1 MARVKALISND
12 PLRRWTAQDALETY
26 GISRWGCGY
35 FGVNAAGNLVVTPRT
50 AAGAPQSSPTLALP
64 AGDAVTAEAAPEE
77 VPAGATITPLP
88 SAAPSDGLGPIAGQ
102 IDMKELVDEL
112 TARGIQLPI
121 LLRFSDILRARIELL
136 CGAFTGAIREYGYT
150 GMYRGVYPIK
160 VNQNRTVVEEIIEYG
175 RPFHYGLEAGS
186 KPELLAIMA
195 IHQDDESIIICNG
208 YKDEEYIETAL
219 LASKMGKRVILVVEK
234 PTELDHIH
242 RVAERVKIKPRLG
255 MRARLSSRGA
265 GRWEQSGG
273 DFSKFGLTAAEMV
286 EAIEKLKG
294 WGEADTLKLMHFHLG
309 SQISA
314 IKSIKNALREAGRIF
329 VELYKLGAT
338 GLSYFDVG
346 GGLGVDYDGSQ
357 TNFASS
363 MNYTVQEYA
372 NDVVYAVKEICD
384 EAGVPHPNLV
394 SESGRAI
401 AAHHSVLVVNVLGVT
416 EFNSNVPKKLPKGV
430 PPLVTNMWETFQ
442 GVSKKNMLESYH
454 DAVEYKDQVLQL
466 FNLGHLSIE
475 HRVLCENL
483 FWSTCEKVLH
493 LSRNEPHVPEELEGL
508 EKALSDT
515 YFCNFSMFQSV
526 PDAWAVDQLFP
537 IAPIHRLGEEPKRR
551 ATLAD
556 ITCDSDGKIDS
567 FIDLRDVKHVLE
579 LHPKPDGQ
587 DYYLGIFLVGA
598 YQEILGDLHN
608 LFGDTNTVHVI
619 LGPDGEYDVKE
630 VVAGDTVSEVLQFVD
645 YSPSDLLGKM
655 RANVEKALG
664 RKLLT
669 IEESRTLI
677 NRFRQG
683 MIGYT
688 YLDKE

>member
-1 MARVKALISND
+1 MARAKALLAHD
-12 PLRRWTAQDALETY
+12 PLRRWTAADANDTY
-26 GISRWGCGY
+26 NIPRWGCGY
-35 FGVNAAGNLVVTPRT
+35 FGVNEQGNLVVQPR
-50 AAGAPQSSPTLALP
+50 
-64 AGDAVTAEAAPEE
+64 AE
-77 VPAGATITPLP
+77 GP
-88 SAAPSDGLGPIAGQ
+88 SGGQ
-102 IDMKELVDEL
+102 IDMKELIDEL
-112 TARGIQLPI
+112 VARGIQLPI

-150 GMYRGVYPIK
+150 GQYRGVYPIK
-160 VNQNRTVVEEIIEYG
+160 VNQNRTVVEEIIEFG

-195 IHQDDESIIICNG
+195 IHQDDEALIICNG

-219 LASKMGKRVILVVEK
+219 LASKMGKTVILVVEK
-234 PTELDHIH
+234 PTELEQIH
-242 RVAERVKIKPRLG
+242 RVSERVKIKPSLG

-286 EAIEKLKG
+286 EAVSQLKS
-294 WGEADTLKLMHFHLG
+294 WNEVETLKLLHFHLG

-314 IKSIKNALREAGRIF
+314 IKSVKNALREAGRLY
-329 VELYKLGAT
+329 VELHKMGAK
-338 GLSYFDVG
+338 GLSYLDVG

-363 MNYTVQEYA
+363 MNYTIQEYA
-372 NDVVYAVKEICD
+372 NDVVFSIKEICD
-384 EAGVPHPNLV
+384 ADSVPHPNIV
-394 SESGRAI
+394 SESGRAV

-416 EFNSNVPKKLPKGV
+416 EFNTHVPKELQRPA
-430 PPLVTNMWETFQ
+430 PPLVINMWETYQ
-442 GVSKKNMLESYH
+442 SVSAKNLLEAYH

-466 FNLGHLSIE
+466 FNLGHLSLE

-483 FWSTCEKVLH
+483 FWAICEKVLMM
-493 LSRNEPHVPEELEGL
+493 SRGREHVPEELEGL

-537 IAPIHRLGEEPKRR
+537 ICPIHRLNEEPTRR

-579 LHPKPDGQ
+579 LHPKRDQ

-608 LFGDTNTVHVI
+608 LFGDTNTVHVQ
-619 LGPDGEYDVKE
+619 LSADGDYDVKE
-630 VVAGDTVSEVLQFVD
+630 VVAGDTVSEVLAFVD
-645 YSPSDLLGKM
+645 YSPSDLLG
-655 RANVEKALG
+655 RLRNNVEQALR
-664 RKLLT
+664 RKLMT

-688 YLDKE
+688 YLDRE

>member
-1 MARVKALISND
+1 MARAKALLSHD
-12 PLRRWTAQDALETY
+12 PLRRWTAADALDTY
-26 GISRWGCGY
+26 NIPRWGCGY
-35 FGVNAAGNLVVTPRT
+35 FGINEQGNLIVQPRGEGQ
-50 AAGAPQSSPTLALP
+50 GA
-64 AGDAVTAEAAPEE
+64 
-77 VPAGATITPLP
+77 
-88 SAAPSDGLGPIAGQ
+88 

-112 TARGIQLPI
+112 VARGIQLPI
-121 LLRFSDILRARIELL
+121 LLRFSDILKARIELL
-136 CGAFTGAIREYGYT
+136 CASFNRAIGEYGYN
-150 GMYRGVYPIK
+150 GQYRGVYPIK
-160 VNQNRTVVEEIIEYG
+160 VNQNRTVVEEIIEFG

-186 KPELLAIMA
+186 KPELLVIMA
-195 IHQDDESIIICNG
+195 IHQDDEALIICNG

-219 LASKMGKRVILVVEK
+219 LASKMGKKVILVVEK
-234 PTELDHIH
+234 PTELDNIH
-242 RVAERVKIKPRLG
+242 RVAERVNIKPSLG
-255 MRARLSSRGA
+255 IRARLSSRGA

-273 DFSKFGLTAAEMV
+273 DFSKFGLSAAEMV
-286 EAIEKLKG
+286 EAVQKLES
-294 WGEADTLKLMHFHLG
+294 WGEVDSLRLLHFHLG

-314 IKSIKNALREAGRIF
+314 IKSVKNALREAGRLF
-329 VELYKLGAT
+329 CELYKLGAK
-338 GLSYFDVG
+338 GLAYLDVG

-357 TNFASS
+357 TNFSSS

-372 NDVVYAVKEICD
+372 NDVVFAIKEICD
-384 EAGVPHPNLV
+384 ADSVPHPSIV
-394 SESGRAI
+394 SESGRAV

-416 EFNSNVPKKLPKGV
+416 EFNTNVPAALNKPA
-430 PPLVTNMWETFQ
+430 PPLVTNMWETYQ
-442 GVSKKNMLESYH
+442 GVSQKNLLESYH

-466 FNLGHLSIE
+466 FNLGHLSLE

-483 FWSTCEKVLH
+483 FWAICEKVLMI
-493 LSRNEPHVPEELEGL
+493 SRNQAHVPEELEGL

-537 IAPIHRLGEEPKRR
+537 ICPIHRLTEEPTRR

-579 LHPKPDGQ
+579 LHPVSDALASGQ
-587 DYYLGIFLVGA
+587 GYYLGIFLVGA

-608 LFGDTNTVHVI
+608 LFGDTNTVHVQ
-619 LGPDGEYDVKE
+619 LAPDGDYDVKE

-645 YSPSDLLGKM
+645 YSPADLLGRM
-655 RANVEKALG
+655 RNNVEQAL
-664 RKLLT
+664 RKKLMT

-688 YLDKE
+688 YLDRE

>member
-1 MARVKALISND
+1 MARAKLLLAQD
-12 PLRRWTAQDALETY
+12 PLRRWTAADALDTY
-26 GISRWGCGY
+26 NITRWGCGY
-35 FGVNAAGNLVVTPRT
+35 FGANDQGNLIVTPR
-50 AAGAPQSSPTLALP
+50 AEGQGA
-64 AGDAVTAEAAPEE
+64 
-77 VPAGATITPLP
+77 
-88 SAAPSDGLGPIAGQ
+88 
-102 IDMKELVDEL
+102 IDMKELIDEL
-112 TARGIQLPI
+112 VARGIQLPI
-121 LLRFSDILRARIELL
+121 LLRFSDILRSRIELL
-136 CGAFTGAIREYGYT
+136 CGAFNNAIREYGY
-150 GMYRGVYPIK
+150 GGQYRGVYPIK
-160 VNQNRTVVEEIIEYG
+160 VNQNRTVVEEIIEFG
-175 RPFHYGLEAGS
+175 RPYHYGLEAGS

-195 IHQDDESIIICNG
+195 IHQDDEALIICNG

-219 LASKMGKRVILVVEK
+219 LASKMGKKVILVVEK
-234 PTELDHIH
+234 PTELDNIH
-242 RVAERVKIKPRLG
+242 RVAERVGIKPSLG

-273 DFSKFGLTAAEMV
+273 DFSKFGLSAAEMV
-286 EAIEKLKG
+286 EAVEKLKS
-294 WGEADTLKLMHFHLG
+294 WGEPESLKLLHFHLG

-314 IKSIKNALREAGRIF
+314 IKSVKNALREAGRLF
-329 VELYKLGAT
+329 VELYKLGAK
-338 GLSYFDVG
+338 GVSYIDVG

-372 NDVVYAVKEICD
+372 NDVVYAIKEICD
-384 EAGVPHPNLV
+384 ADQVPHPNIV
-394 SESGRAI
+394 SESGRAV

-416 EFNSNVPKKLPKGV
+416 EFNSNVPAQIAKPT
-430 PPLVTNMWETFQ
+430 PPLVNNMWETYQ
-442 GVSKKNMLESYH
+442 GVSAKNLLESYH

-466 FNLGHLSIE
+466 FNLGHLSLE

-483 FWSTCEKVLH
+483 FWAICEKVMMIS
-493 LSRNEPHVPEELEGL
+493 SRQAHVPEELEGL

-526 PDAWAVDQLFP
+526 PDSWAVDQLFP
-537 IAPIHRLGEEPKRR
+537 ICPIHRLNEEPTRR

-579 LHPKPDGQ
+579 LHPKNEGQ

-608 LFGDTNTVHVI
+608 LFGDTNTVHVQ
-619 LGPDGEYDVKE
+619 LSPEGDYDVKE

-645 YSPSDLLGKM
+645 YSPSDLLGRM
-655 RANVEKALG
+655 RNNVEQAL
-664 RKLLT
+664 RKKLMT

-688 YLDKE
+688 YLDRE

>member
-1 MARVKALISND
+1 MARAKALIAND
-12 PLRRWTAQDALETY
+12 PLRRWTRADALDLY
-26 GISRWGCGY
+26 NIPRWGCGY
-35 FGVNAAGNLVVTPRT
+35 FSISDQGNLIVTPR
-50 AAGAPQSSPTLALP
+50 G
-64 AGDAVTAEAAPEE
+64 E
-77 VPAGATITPLP
+77 
-88 SAAPSDGLGPIAGQ
+88 GQ
-102 IDMKELVDEL
+102 GSIDMKELIDEL
-112 TARGIQLPI
+112 TGRGIQLPI
-121 LLRFSDILRARIELL
+121 LLRFSDILKARIELI
-136 CGAFTGAIREYGYT
+136 CGAFNGAIKEYGYQ
-150 GMYRGVYPIK
+150 GKYRGVYPIK
-160 VNQNRTVVEEIIEYG
+160 VNQNRTVVEEIIEFG

-195 IHQDDESIIICNG
+195 IHQDDEALIICNG

-219 LASKMGKRVILVVEK
+219 LASKMGKMVVLVMEK
-234 PTELDHIH
+234 PSELDQIH
-242 RVAERVKIKPRLG
+242 RVAQRMGIKPQLG
-255 MRARLSSRGA
+255 VRARLSSRGA

-273 DFSKFGLTAAEMV
+273 DFSKFGLSAGEMV
-286 EAIEKLKG
+286 EAVEKLKS
-294 WGEADTLKLMHFHLG
+294 WGEVDTLKLLHFHLG

-314 IKSIKNALREAGRIF
+314 IKSVKNALREAGRLF
-329 VELYKLGAT
+329 VELYKLGCK
-338 GLSYFDVG
+338 GLSYLDVG

-372 NDVVYAVKEICD
+372 NDVVYAMKEMCD
-384 EAGVPHPNLV
+384 ADGVPHPSIV
-394 SESGRAI
+394 SESGRALT
-401 AAHHSVLVVNVLGVT
+401 AHHSVLVVNVLGVT
-416 EFNSNVPKKLPKGV
+416 EFETHVPKELPK
-430 PPLVTNMWETFQ
+430 PTAPLVSNMWETYQ
-442 GVSKKNMLESYH
+442 SVSQKNLLESYH

-466 FNLGHLSIE
+466 FNLGHLSLE
-475 HRVLCENL
+475 NRVLCESL
-483 FWSTCEKVLH
+483 FWATCEKILMLARNQAH
-493 LSRNEPHVPEELEGL
+493 LPEELEGL

-537 IAPIHRLGEEPKRR
+537 MCPIHRLNEEPVRR

-579 LHPKPDGQ
+579 LHDKPEGQ

-608 LFGDTNTVHVI
+608 LFGDTNTVHVS
-619 LGPDGEYDVKE
+619 LNSEGEYDVKD
-630 VVAGDTVSEVLQFVD
+630 VVAGDTVSEVLSYVD
-645 YSPSDLLGKM
+645 YSPSDLLG
-655 RANVEKALG
+655 RLRNNVEGALR

>member
-1 MARVKALISND
+1 MARAKALLAND
-12 PLRRWTAQDALETY
+12 PLRRWTAADANDTY
-26 GISRWGCGY
+26 NIPRWGCGY
-35 FGVNAAGNLVVTPRT
+35 FSVNEQGNLAVTPR
-50 AAGAPQSSPTLALP
+50 
-64 AGDAVTAEAAPEE
+64 AE
-77 VPAGATITPLP
+77 
-88 SAAPSDGLGPIAGQ
+88 GLSGS
-102 IDMKELVDEL
+102 IDMKELVAEL

-121 LLRFSDILRARIELL
+121 LLRFSDILRSRIELL
-136 CGAFTGAIREYGYT
+136 CGAFTSAIKEYEYAGC
-150 GMYRGVYPIK
+150 YRGVYPIK
-160 VNQNRTVVEEIIEYG
+160 VNQNRTVVEEIIEFG

-186 KPELLAIMA
+186 KPELLAVMA
-195 IHQDDESIIICNG
+195 IHQDDEALIICNG

-219 LASKMGKRVILVVEK
+219 LASKMGKTVILVIEK
-234 PTELDHIH
+234 PSELDHIH
-242 RVAERVKIKPRLG
+242 RVAERMGIKPSLG

-273 DFSKFGLTAAEMV
+273 DFSKFGLGATEMV
-286 EAIEKLKG
+286 DAVAKLKE
-294 WGEADTLKLMHFHLG
+294 WGEIDSLKLLHFHLG

-314 IKSIKNALREAGRIF
+314 IKSVKNALREAGRMF
-329 VELYKLGAT
+329 VELYKMGAS
-338 GLSYFDVG
+338 GLAYFDVG

-363 MNYTVQEYA
+363 MNYTIQEYA
-372 NDVVYAVKEICD
+372 NDVVFSLKEICD
-384 EAGVPHPNLV
+384 ADKVPHPNIV

-401 AAHHSVLVVNVLGVT
+401 TAHHSVLVVNVLGVT
-416 EFNSNVPKKLPKGV
+416 EFSTSVPKELPKGA
-430 PPLVTNMWETFQ
+430 PPLVLNMWETFQ
-442 GVSKKNMLESYH
+442 SVSNKNLLEAYH

-475 HRVLCENL
+475 NRVLCENL
-483 FWSTCEKVLH
+483 FWATCEKVL
-493 LSRNEPHVPEELEGL
+493 LIVRNQPHVPEELEGL

-537 IAPIHRLGEEPKRR
+537 ICPIHRLNEEPTRR
-551 ATLAD
+551 ATIAD
-556 ITCDSDGKIDS
+556 ITCDSDGKIDA

-579 LHPKPDGQ
+579 LHPKHDDH

-608 LFGDTNTVHVI
+608 LFGDTNTVHVQ
-619 LGPDGEYDVKE
+619 LSPDGDYDVKD
-630 VVAGDTVSEVLQFVD
+630 VVAGDTVSEVLAYVD
-645 YSPSDLLGKM
+645 YSPSDLLG
-655 RANVEKALG
+655 RLRNNVEQAL
-664 RKLLT
+664 RKKLMT

-683 MIGYT
+683 MVGYT

>member
-1 MARVKALISND
+1 MARAKVLLAND
-12 PLRRWTAQDALETY
+12 PLRRWTLADALDTY
-26 GISRWGCGY
+26 NIPRWGCGY
-35 FGVNAAGNLVVTPRT
+35 FGINDGGNLIVTPR
-50 AAGAPQSSPTLALP
+50 GE
-64 AGDAVTAEAAPEE
+64 GNGV
-77 VPAGATITPLP
+77 
-88 SAAPSDGLGPIAGQ
+88 

-112 TARGIQLPI
+112 TGRGIQLPI
-121 LLRFSDILRARIELL
+121 LLRFSDILRARIELI
-136 CGAFTGAIREYGYT
+136 CSAFNGAIKEYGYQ
-150 GMYRGVYPIK
+150 GQYRGVYPIK

-186 KPELLAIMA
+186 KPELLAVMA
-195 IHQDDESIIICNG
+195 IHQDDESLIICNG

-219 LASKMGKRVILVVEK
+219 LASKMGKTIILVVEK
-234 PTELDHIH
+234 PGELDHIH
-242 RVAERVKIKPRLG
+242 RVSQRLGIKPQLG

-273 DFSKFGLTAAEMV
+273 DFSKFGLAAGEMV
-286 EAIEKLKG
+286 EAVSKLKA
-294 WGEADTLKLMHFHLG
+294 WGEVDTLKLLHFHLG

-314 IKSIKNALREAGRIF
+314 IKSIKNALREAGRFF
-329 VELYKLGAT
+329 VEVYKLGAK
-338 GLSYFDVG
+338 GLAYMDVG

-372 NDVVYAVKEICD
+372 NDVVYAIKEICD
-384 EAGVPHPNLV
+384 ADNVPHPGIV
-394 SESGRAI
+394 SESGRAV
-401 AAHHSVLVVNVLGVT
+401 AAHHSVLVMNVLGVT
-416 EFNSNVPKKLPKGV
+416 EFETHVPKELAKPAA
-430 PPLVTNMWETFQ
+430 PLVANMWETYQ
-442 GVSKKNMLESYH
+442 SVSQKNLLESYH
-454 DAVEYKDQVLQL
+454 DALEYKDQVLQL
-466 FNLGHLSIE
+466 FNLGHLSLE
-475 HRVLCENL
+475 SRVTCESL
-483 FWSTCEKVLH
+483 FWATCEKILMLV
-493 LSRNEPHVPEELEGL
+493 RTQPHVPEELEGL

-515 YFCNFSMFQSV
+515 YFCNFSMFQSL

-537 IAPIHRLGEEPKRR
+537 IAPIHRLNEEPTRR

-579 LHPKPDGQ
+579 LHGKPEGQ

-608 LFGDTNTVHVI
+608 LFGDTNTVHVM
-619 LGPDGEYDVKE
+619 LNSEGEWDVKD
-630 VVAGDTVSEVLQFVD
+630 VVAGDTVSEVLSFVD
-645 YSPSDLLGKM
+645 YSPSDLLG
-655 RANVEKALG
+655 RLRNNVEGAL
-664 RKLLT
+664 RKKLLT

>member
-1 MARVKALISND
+1 MARAKALLAHD
-12 PLRRWTAQDALETY
+12 PLRRWTAADANDTY
-26 GISRWGCGY
+26 NIPRWGCGY
-35 FGVNAAGNLVVTPRT
+35 FGVNEQGNLIVTPRGEGG
-50 AAGAPQSSPTLALP
+50 GA
-64 AGDAVTAEAAPEE
+64 
-77 VPAGATITPLP
+77 
-88 SAAPSDGLGPIAGQ
+88 
-102 IDMKELVDEL
+102 IDMKELIDEL
-112 TARGIQLPI
+112 VARGIQLPI
-121 LLRFSDILRARIELL
+121 LLRFSDILKARIELL
-136 CGAFTGAIREYGYT
+136 CGAFNNAIREYGY
-150 GMYRGVYPIK
+150 GGQYRGVYPIK

-195 IHQDDESIIICNG
+195 IHQDDEALIICNG
-208 YKDEEYIETAL
+208 YKDEEYVETAL
-219 LASKMGKRVILVVEK
+219 LASKMGKTVILVVEK
-234 PTELDHIH
+234 PTELDNIH
-242 RVAERVKIKPRLG
+242 RVATRVGIKPQLG
-255 MRARLSSRGA
+255 IRARLSSRGA

-286 EAIEKLKG
+286 EAIDKLKS
-294 WGEADTLKLMHFHLG
+294 WNEVDTLRLLHFHLG

-314 IKSIKNALREAGRIF
+314 IKSVKNALREAGRLF

-338 GLSYFDVG
+338 GLNYLDVG

-363 MNYTVQEYA
+363 MNYTIQEYA

-384 EAGVPHPNLV
+384 ADQVPHPNIV
-394 SESGRAI
+394 SESGRAV
-401 AAHHSVLVVNVLGVT
+401 AAHHSVMVVNVLGVT
-416 EFNSNVPKKLPKGV
+416 EFNTHVPQQLARPV
-430 PPLVTNMWETFQ
+430 PPLVANMWETYQ
-442 GVSKKNMLESYH
+442 GVSAKNLLESYH

-483 FWSTCEKVLH
+483 FWATCEKVLMAVRH
-493 LSRNEPHVPEELEGL
+493 REHVPEELEGL

-537 IAPIHRLGEEPKRR
+537 ICPIHRLNEEPTRR

-556 ITCDSDGKIDS
+556 ITCDSDGKIDA

-579 LHPKPDGQ
+579 LHPKHEAQ

-608 LFGDTNTVHVI
+608 LFGDTNTVHVQ
-619 LGPDGEYDVKE
+619 LSDDGDYDVKE

-645 YSPSDLLGKM
+645 YSPSDLLGRM
-655 RANVEKALG
+655 RNNVEQAL
-664 RKLLT
+664 RKKLMT

-688 YLDKE
+688 YLDRE

>member
-1 MARVKALISND
+1 MARAKPLLAHD
-12 PLRRWTAQDALETY
+12 PLRRWSSADANDTY
-26 GISRWGCGY
+26 NIPRWGCGY
-35 FGVNAAGNLVVTPRT
+35 FGVNDAGNLIVTPRGT
-50 AAGAPQSSPTLALP
+50 GEGAGA
-64 AGDAVTAEAAPEE
+64 
-77 VPAGATITPLP
+77 
-88 SAAPSDGLGPIAGQ
+88 

-112 TARGIQLPI
+112 VARGIQLPS
-121 LLRFSDILRARIELL
+121 LLRFSDILKARIELL
-136 CGAFTGAIREYGYT
+136 CASFNGAIKEYDYRGQ
-150 GMYRGVYPIK
+150 YRGVYPIK

-195 IHQDDESIIICNG
+195 IHQDDEALIICNG

-219 LASKMGKRVILVVEK
+219 LASKMGKTVILVIEK
-234 PTELDHIH
+234 PTELEHIH
-242 RVAERVKIKPRLG
+242 RVSERIKIKPQLG
-255 MRARLSSRGA
+255 VRARLSSRGA

-273 DFSKFGLTAAEMV
+273 DFSKFGLSAAEMV
-286 EAIEKLKG
+286 AAVERLKE
-294 WGEADTLKLMHFHLG
+294 WGEIDTLKLMHFHLG

-314 IKSIKNALREAGRIF
+314 IKSVKNALREAGRLF
-329 VELYKLGAT
+329 CECYKLGAK
-338 GLSYFDVG
+338 GLSYMDVG

-363 MNYTVQEYA
+363 MNYSVQEYA
-372 NDVVYAVKEICD
+372 NDVVYAIKEICD
-384 EAGVPHPNLV
+384 ADQVPHPNIV

-416 EFNSNVPKKLPKGV
+416 EFNTSIPQALTKPV
-430 PPLVTNMWETFQ
+430 PPLVTNMWDTYTA
-442 GVSKKNMLESYH
+442 VSQKNMLESYH

-466 FNLGHLSIE
+466 FNLGHLSLE

-483 FWSTCEKVLH
+483 FWATCEKVLMLVGRQAH
-493 LSRNEPHVPEELEGL
+493 IPEELEGL

-537 IAPIHRLGEEPKRR
+537 ICPIHRLNEEPTRR

-579 LHPKPDGQ
+579 LHPKIEKQ

-608 LFGDTNTVHVI
+608 LFGDTNTVHVQ
-619 LGPDGEYDVKE
+619 LSPEGDYDVKE

-645 YSPSDLLGKM
+645 YSPSDLLGRM
-655 RANVEKALG
+655 RNNVEQAL
-664 RKLLT
+664 RKKLMT

-688 YLDKE
+688 YLDRE

>member
-1 MARVKALISND
+1 MARAKAFLSSD
-12 PLRRWTAQDALETY
+12 PLRRWTAADANDTY
-26 GISRWGCGY
+26 SIPRWGCGY
-35 FGVNAAGNLVVTPRT
+35 FAINDHGNLIVQPRGEGN
-50 AAGAPQSSPTLALP
+50 GA
-64 AGDAVTAEAAPEE
+64 
-77 VPAGATITPLP
+77 
-88 SAAPSDGLGPIAGQ
+88 
-102 IDMKELVDEL
+102 IDMKELIDEL
-112 TARGIQLPI
+112 GGRGIQLPI
-121 LLRFSDILRARIELL
+121 LLRFSDILKARIELL
-136 CGAFTGAIREYGYT
+136 CGAFTGAIREYGY
-150 GMYRGVYPIK
+150 GGQYRGVYPIK
-160 VNQNRTVVEEIIEYG
+160 VNQNRTVVEEIIEFG

-195 IHQDDESIIICNG
+195 IHQDEESIIICNG
-208 YKDEEYIETAL
+208 YKDEDYIETAL
-219 LASKMGKRVILVVEK
+219 LASKMGKTIILVVEK
-234 PTELDHIH
+234 PTELDQIH
-242 RVAERVKIKPRLG
+242 RVSERVKIKASIG
-255 MRARLSSRGA
+255 IRARLSSRGA

-273 DFSKFGLTAAEMV
+273 DFSKFGLSAAEMV
-286 EAIEKLKG
+286 DAIGKLKA
-294 WGEADTLKLMHFHLG
+294 WGETDCVKLLHFHLG

-314 IKSIKNALREAGRIF
+314 IKSVKNALREAGRLF
-329 VELYKLGAT
+329 VELYKMGAK
-338 GLSYFDVG
+338 GLSYLDVG

-357 TNFASS
+357 TNFSSS

-372 NDVVYAVKEICD
+372 NDVVFAIKEICD
-384 EAGVPHPNLV
+384 ADSVPHPNIV

-416 EFNSNVPKKLPKGV
+416 EFKPQVPATLAKPV
-430 PPLVTNMWETFQ
+430 PPLVNNMWETFQ
-442 GVSKKNMLESYH
+442 GVSAKNLLESYH

-466 FNLGHLSIE
+466 FNLGHLSLE
-475 HRVLCENL
+475 NRVLCENL
-483 FWSTCEKVLH
+483 FWSTCEKVLN
-493 LSRNEPHVPEELEGL
+493 LSRGMSHMPEELEGL

-537 IAPIHRLGEEPKRR
+537 ICPIHRLNEEPTHR

-579 LHPKPDGQ
+579 LHPKADGQ
-587 DYYLGIFLVGA
+587 DYFLGIFLVGA

-608 LFGDTNTVHVI
+608 LFGDTNTVHVQ
-619 LGPDGEYDVKE
+619 LSEEGDYDVKE

-645 YSPSDLLGKM
+645 YSPSDLLG
-655 RANVEKALG
+655 RLRNSVETAL
-664 RKLLT
+664 RKKLMT

-688 YLDKE
+688 YLDRE